1 MRRNYVDKQKPSRP
15 RRAKRAVKKVQPPL
29 SAEDKELFEEKPA
42 SDMKMKYAPR
52 MKVGSPTI
60 KAPGSK
66 KVTTVGL
73 GNLTVETIDGNTY
86 V

>member
-1 MRRNYVDKQKPSRP
+1 MDKQKPSRP
-15 RRAKRAVKKVQPPL
+15 RRAKRVKKVQPPL
-29 SAEDKELFEEKPA
+29 SAEDKELFEEKPETE
-42 SDMKMKYAPR
+42 MKMKYAPR
-52 MKVGSPTI
+52 MKVGSPSI

-66 KVTTVGL
+66 KVTTIGL

>member
-1 MRRNYVDKQKPSRP
+1 MDKMKAARPS
-15 RRAKRAVKKVQPPL
+15 RAKRTKKVQPPL
-29 SAEDKELFEEKPA
+29 SAEDKELFEEK
-42 SDMKMKYAPR
+42 SEMKMKYAPR
-52 MKVGSPTI
+52 MKVGSPNI

>member
-1 MRRNYVDKQKPSRP
+1 MKAARPS
-15 RRAKRAVKKVQPPL
+15 RAKRTKKVQPPL
-29 SAEDKELFEEKPA
+29 SAEDKELFEEK
-42 SDMKMKYAPR
+42 SEMKMKYAPR
-52 MKVGSPTI
+52 MKVGGPKIS
-60 KAPGSK
+60 APGN

>member
-1 MRRNYVDKQKPSRP
+1 MDKQVPSKP
-15 RRAKRAVKKVQPPL
+15 RRAKRVTKKVQPPL
-29 SAEDKELFEEKPA
+29 SAEDKKLFEEDKEK
-42 SDMKMKYAPR
+42 SEMTMKYAPR
-52 MKVGSPTI
+52 MKVGSPNI

>member
-1 MRRNYVDKQKPSRP
+1 M
-15 RRAKRAVKKVQPPL
+15 
-29 SAEDKELFEEKPA
+29 SAEDKELFEEK
-42 SDMKMKYAPR
+42 SEMKMKYAPR
-52 MKVGSPTI
+52 MKAGSPNI
-60 KAPGSK
+60 KAPGTK

>member
-1 MRRNYVDKQKPSRP
+1 MDQMKPSKP
-15 RRAKRAVKKVQPPL
+15 VKAKRAKKVQPPL
-29 SAEDKELFEEKPA
+29 SAEDKKLFEEDKEK
-42 SDMKMKYAPR
+42 SEMTMKYAPR
-52 MKVGSPTI
+52 MKVGSPNI

>member
-1 MRRNYVDKQKPSRP
+1 MDKQKPSSP
-15 RRAKRAVKKVQPPL
+15 RRAKRVKKVQPPL
-29 SAEDKELFEEKPA
+29 SAEDKELFEEKPETE
-42 SDMKMKYAPR
+42 MKMKYAPR
-52 MKVGSPTI
+52 MKVGSPSI

>member
-1 MRRNYVDKQKPSRP
+1 MDQQKPSRP
-15 RRAKRAVKKVQPPL
+15 RRAKRAKKVQPPL
-29 SAEDKELFEEKPA
+29 SAEDNELFEEKPG

-52 MKVGSPTI
+52 MKVGSPNI

>member
-1 MRRNYVDKQKPSRP
+1 MDQMKPSKP
-15 RRAKRAVKKVQPPL
+15 RRAKRATKKVQPPL
-29 SAEDKELFEEKPA
+29 SAEDKELFEEKPE

-66 KVTTVGL
+66 AVTTVGL
-73 GNLTVETIDGNTY
+73 GNLTVVTQDGNTN

>member
-1 MRRNYVDKQKPSRP
+1 MDKQKPSRP

-29 SAEDKELFEEKPA
+29 SAEDKKLFEEDKEK
-42 SDMKMKYAPR
+42 SEMTMKYAPR

-60 KAPGSK
+60 KSPGSK
-66 KVTTVGL
+66 AVTTVGL
-73 GNLTVETIDGNTY
+73 GNLTVVTQDGNTN

>member
-1 MRRNYVDKQKPSRP
+1 MDQQKLSKP
-15 RRAKRAVKKVQPPL
+15 RKAKRTSNKVQPPL
-29 SAEDKELFEEKPA
+29 SAEDKEFFEEK
-42 SDMKMKYAPR
+42 SDSMQMKYAPR
-52 MKVGSPTI
+52 MKVGSPNI

-66 KVTTVGL
+66 RVTTVGL

>member
-1 MRRNYVDKQKPSRP
+1 MDKQKPSRP

-29 SAEDKELFEEKPA
+29 SAEDKELFEEK
-42 SDMKMKYAPR
+42 SEMKMKYAPR
-52 MKVGSPTI
+52 MKVGSPNI

-73 GNLTVETIDGNTY
+73 GNLTVETVDGNTY

>member
-1 MRRNYVDKQKPSRP
+1 MDQQKPSRP
-15 RRAKRAVKKVQPPL
+15 RKAKRATNKVQPPL
-29 SAEDKELFEEKPA
+29 SAEDKELFEEKPEHE
-42 SDMKMKYAPR
+42 MKMKYAPR
-52 MKVGSPTI
+52 MKVGSPSI

>member
-1 MRRNYVDKQKPSRP
+1 MDQVKPSRP
-15 RRAKRAVKKVQPPL
+15 RKSRAKKVQPPL
-29 SAEDKELFEEKPA
+29 SAEDKELFEEK
-42 SDMKMKYAPR
+42 SEMKMKYAPR
-52 MKVGSPTI
+52 MKVGSPNI

>member
-1 MRRNYVDKQKPSRP
+1 MKPSKP
-15 RRAKRAVKKVQPPL
+15 RRAKRAKKVQPPL
-29 SAEDKELFEEKPA
+29 SAEDKELFDDKE
-42 SDMKMKYAPR
+42 SMKMKYAPR

-60 KAPGSK
+60 KAPGSN

>member
-1 MRRNYVDKQKPSRP
+1 
-15 RRAKRAVKKVQPPL
+15 
-29 SAEDKELFEEKPA
+29 
-42 SDMKMKYAPR
+42 MKMKYAPR
-52 MKVGSPTI
+52 MKVGSPNI

-73 GNLTVETIDGNTY
+73 GNLTVETVDGNTY

>member
-1 MRRNYVDKQKPSRP
+1 MDNQKPSKP
-15 RRAKRAVKKVQPPL
+15 RRAKRVKKVQPPL
-29 SAEDKELFEEKPA
+29 SAEDKELFEEKPD
-42 SDMKMKYAPR
+42 SEMKMKYAPR
-52 MKVGSPTI
+52 MKVGSPHI

>member
-1 MRRNYVDKQKPSRP
+1 MKPSKP
-15 RRAKRAVKKVQPPL
+15 RRAKRAKKVQPPL
-29 SAEDKELFEEKPA
+29 SAEDKELFEEKPE
-42 SDMKMKYAPR
+42 DVKMKYAPR
-52 MKVGSPTI
+52 MKVGSPNI

>member
-1 MRRNYVDKQKPSRP
+1 MDQMKPSKP
-15 RRAKRAVKKVQPPL
+15 VKAKRVKKVQPPL
-29 SAEDKELFEEKPA
+29 SAEDKELFAEKPE

-66 KVTTVGL
+66 AVTTVGL
-73 GNLTVETIDGNTY
+73 GNLTVVTQDGNTN

>member
-1 MRRNYVDKQKPSRP
+1 MDQVKPSRP
-15 RRAKRAVKKVQPPL
+15 RRAKRAPKKKVQPPL
-29 SAEDKELFEEKPA
+29 SAEDKKLFEEDKEK
-42 SDMKMKYAPR
+42 SEMTMKYAPR
-52 MKVGSPTI
+52 MKVGSPNI

>member
-1 MRRNYVDKQKPSRP
+1 MDQMKPSKP
-15 RRAKRAVKKVQPPL
+15 RRAKRVKKVQPPL
-29 SAEDKELFEEKPA
+29 SAEDKKLFEEDKEK
-42 SDMKMKYAPR
+42 SEMTMKYAPR

-66 KVTTVGL
+66 AVTTVGL
-73 GNLTVETIDGNTY
+73 GNLTVVTQDGNTN